1 MSRLGTPRPS
11 NGTMFKGSHG
21 SPLVEGVT
29 LVGLASPKSICYL
42 GQRKGFMLQNND
54 RLLKV
59 RKDGSKS
66 QIVRGHPG
74 AMLAAVC
81 QRSQCR
87 NQTGRL
93 YRHRGDNH

>member
-1 MSRLGTPRPS
+1 MSRWGTPQPS
-11 NGTMFKGSHG
+11 NSTMFKGSQG

-29 LVGLASPKSICYL
+29 LVGL
-42 GQRKGFMLQNND
+42 GQRKGFMLQKNNQ
-54 RLLKV
+54 LLKV

-66 QIVRGHPG
+66 QTVRGHPG
-74 AMLAAVC
+74 AMLAPVC

-87 NQTGRL
+87 NQTGLL